1 MKHTYK
7 IEGVT
12 CKSCEEKIKKNLLQ
26 LPDIQE
32 IDLSKE
38 TKKLVLTMSKHIE
51 THILQAAL
59 DAKYTISELETQ
71 EAMEEKSSWFNTYKP
86 VLLIFAYI
94 TLISLIAG
102 NSAHH
107 FDFHLTMRVFMG
119 GFFLTFSFFKMLDLK
134 GFSDSYQMYDL
145 LAKKFKTWG
154 IIYAFIEL
162 ALGIAYIS
170 DFNPLWTNI
179 ITFIIMSFSIIGVV
193 KSVLD
198 KKKIKCACLGAI
210 FNLPMS
216 TLTIIED
223 GLMILM
229 SAWTILEMVF

>member
-7 IEGVT
+7 IEGMT

-26 LPDIQE
+26 FPDIQE

-38 TKKLVLTMSKHIE
+38 TKKLVLTMFKHIE
-51 THILQAAL
+51 TPILQAAL
-59 DAKYTISELETQ
+59 DAKYTISELKTQ
-71 EAMEEKSSWFNTYKP
+71 EVMEEKSSWFNTYKP

-145 LAKKFKTWG
+145 LSKNFKAWG
-154 IIYAFIEL
+154 IIYVFIEF

-179 ITFIIMSFSIIGVV
+179 ITFIIMTLSLIGVV
-193 KSVLD
+193 KSVLN

-216 TLTIIED
+216 TITIIED
-223 GLMILM
+223 GLMLLM
-229 SAWTILEMVF
+229 SAWTILEMV